1 MADAKTAVDSIVDA
15 VIDNADNERDITA
28 TKQTQ
33 APRPFVVWVV
43 DGTEHR
49 LKLTT
54 AWIQRLEQQFGKSL
68 MLAVTEDGI
77 PAMSVIMPILQAALQ
92 KYNHGMKSNTV
103 ENMLDRYIE
112 GGKTI
117 YDLLTEVLY
126 PLMYDAGFFTKAML
140 EAMAADM
147 AEMDQMM

>member
-15 VIDNADNERDITA
+15 VIDNADNERDIT

-43 DGTEHR
+43 DSTEHR

-77 PAMSVIMPILQAALQ
+77 PATSVILPILQAALQ

-103 ENMLDRYIE
+103 ENMLDRYID

-140 EAMAADM
+140 EAMTADM

>member
-103 ENMLDRYIE
+103 ENMLDRYID

>member
-1 MADAKTAVDSIVDA
+1 MANAKETTNSIDA
-15 VIDNADNERDITA
+15 VIENNENNVNVA
-28 TKQTQ
+28 EEPKQ

-43 DGTEHR
+43 AGTEHR

-54 AWIQRLEQQFGKSL
+54 AWIQRLEQQFGKAL

-77 PAMSVIMPILQAALQ
+77 PATSVILPILQAALQ
-92 KYNHGMKSNTV
+92 KYNHGMKSNVV
-103 ENMLDRYIE
+103 EDMLDKYID

-117 YDLLTEVLY
+117 FDLLTEVLY

-140 EAMAADM
+140 EAMTADM